1 MINMVL
7 ILKPWRCFTG
17 EECIKFKPGV
27 NLIVGDQGSG
37 KSSLFQAIQ
46 LRGMKKHASWKLPPI
61 DEVPAIID
69 FRGGPIQSFIFDFEH
84 DSYRT
89 KPFFDGDTMFHV
101 NAMHRSHGEMVVA
114 MFKTLEE
121 IDKPIFVLVDEPDM
135 ALSIR
140 SCLRLVRIFKH
151 VAELG
156 GQVIATAHNP
166 VVIGGFEEVYSIE
179 HGEWMPSQKYIDT
192 QMEPVV

>member
-7 ILKPWRCFTG
+7 VLKPWRCFTG
-17 EECIKFKPGV
+17 EEVIHFRPGV

-46 LRGMKKHASWKLPPI
+46 LRGMSKPASWKLPPI
-61 DEVPAIID
+61 DEVPVMID
-69 FRGGPIQSFIFDFEH
+69 WQGDPMPSFAFDFEH

-89 KPFFDGDTMFHV
+89 KPFFEGAFTFHL
-101 NAMHRSHGEMVVA
+101 NSMHSSHGEMVVS
-114 MFKTLEE
+114 MLKTLEE
-121 IDKPIFVLVDEPDM
+121 IDKPMFVLVDEPDM

-140 SCLRLVRIFKH
+140 SCLRLVRLFKR

-166 VVIGGFEEVYSIE
+166 VLIGGFEEVYSIE

-192 QMEPVV
+192 QMEPRK

>member
-1 MINMVL
+1 MLENVL

-17 EECIKFKPGV
+17 EEVIHFKPGV

-46 LRGMKKHASWKLPPI
+46 LRGMEKAASWKLPPI
-61 DEVPAIID
+61 SEVPALID
-69 FRGGPIQSFIFDFEH
+69 FRGDPIQSFVFDFEH

-89 KPFFDGDTMFHV
+89 KPFFDDDFTFHL

-121 IDKPIFVLVDEPDM
+121 IDKPYFVLVDEPDM

-166 VVIGGFEEVYSIE
+166 ILIGGFEEVYSIE

-192 QMEPVV
+192 QMEKA

>member
-1 MINMVL
+1 MLNMVL

-17 EECIKFKPGV
+17 EEVIKFRSGV

-46 LRGMKKHASWKLPPI
+46 LRGMEETASWKLPPI
-61 DEVPAIID
+61 SEVPAIID
-69 FRGGPIQSFIFDFEH
+69 FRGDPIQSFIFDFEY
-84 DSYRT
+84 DNYRT
-89 KPFFDGDTMFHV
+89 KPFFDGDAMFHV

-121 IDKPIFVLVDEPDM
+121 INKPMFVLVDEPDM

-151 VAELG
+151 VADLG
-156 GQVIATAHNP
+156 GQVVATAHNP
-166 VVIGGFEEVYSIE
+166 VLIGGFDEVYSIE
-179 HGEWMPSQKYIDT
+179 HGEWMPSQAYIDT
-192 QMEPVV
+192 QMRD